1 MTIDELF
8 LILTM
13 NNPSRYLLSKEDDL
27 FKLIPDL
34 KKCKNF
40 NQHNERHPYDVYT
53 HILKVVDGVDNNLP
67 TRLAALF
74 HDVGK
79 PHTFRF
85 DENGVGHMR
94 GHWEVSKT
102 IFNDFAIKN
111 NINDNLKE
119 LVEKLILY
127 HDINV
132 GKFSEEQLLNFVQ
145 LFSEEEMFMLYDI
158 KRADLKAQNSK
169 FHYLLD
175 EYTKQQV
182 QLFKYYDQE
191 RIVMQDDFK
200 KIILGTSS
208 IDNCKSGNKVLID
221 DTNIPFIPRFDK
233 LVPRESTVV
242 NYKNRLIE
250 YKDNIELYK
259 QQIEDEYI
267 KYYYNNRLKHL
278 NINSLLTRLYDK
290 YGDNIILV
298 TKENIVEFS
307 NRRVLAD
314 YLELLTNIY
323 VPEIIIDKD
332 NNIERV
338 NPIRY
343 KQRIKKIIKK

>member
-34 KKCKNF
+34 KKCKGF
-40 NQHNERHPYDVYT
+40 DQHNEWHPYDVYT

-79 PHTFRF
+79 PHTFRL

-102 IFNDFAIKN
+102 IFDDFAIKH

-119 LVEKLILY
+119 LVDKLILY
-127 HDINV
+127 HDMNV
-132 GKFSEEQLLNFVQ
+132 GKLNEDEILNFVT

-158 KRADLKAQNSK
+158 KRADLRAQNSK

-175 EYTKQQV
+175 EYTKQQIK
-182 QLFKYYDQE
+182 LFKYYDEE
-191 RIVMQDDFK
+191 RLVMQDDFK
-200 KIILGTSS
+200 KIILGTGS
-208 IDNCKSGNKVLID
+208 INNCLSGNSVLLD
-221 DTNIPFIPRFDK
+221 DSDIPDIPRFNR
-233 LVPRESTVV
+233 LIPREATVN

-267 KYYYNNRLKHL
+267 KYYYINRLKHL
-278 NINSLLTRLYDK
+278 NINSLLAKLYDK

-298 TKENIVEFS
+298 SREDINEFS
-307 NRRVLAD
+307 HRRVLAD
-314 YLELLTNIY
+314 YLELLTYIY
-323 VPEIIIDKD
+323 VPEVIVDKD
-332 NNIERV
+332 NNVERV

-343 KQRIKKIIKK
+343 KQRIRKIIKK